1 MGIVRILVPKAD
13 RYIVSFLCSSNR
25 QEPETVRA
33 FTSFLKE
40 RITPYCR
47 FFIASGPSVQGMD
60 QAAFRIKAP

>member
-47 FFIASGPSVQGMD
+47 FLLR
-60 QAAFRIKAP
+60 QAPLYRAWIRLHFRIKAP